1 MVYLKTKPKQK
12 NKAAVT
18 RLWLGTSINWTTKPR
33 DGRWPCF
40 SLFLRA
46 LFDWLS
52 SPLLQN
58 MKSVKT
64 RKIKIKTTRRI
75 FLADL
80 RIKLHL
86 DFYFSQEIDL
96 GFASGVKTFKTNYFG
111 DQKNDWKL
119 LVPTEVGSC
128 IWRPFVCSV
137 NFLVICDTGNSF
149 FGLGFSKICI
159 CNHNLKLEW
168 A

>member
-1 MVYLKTKPKQK
+1 
-12 NKAAVT
+12 
-18 RLWLGTSINWTTKPR
+18 
-33 DGRWPCF
+33 
-40 SLFLRA
+40 
-46 LFDWLS
+46 
-52 SPLLQN
+52 

-119 LVPTEVGSC
+119 LVPTEVSSC

-149 FGLGFSKICI
+149 FGLGFSKICT
-159 CNHNLKLEW
+159 CNHNLKLKR

>member
-1 MVYLKTKPKQK
+1 M
-12 NKAAVT
+12 
-18 RLWLGTSINWTTKPR
+18 
-33 DGRWPCF
+33 
-40 SLFLRA
+40 
-46 LFDWLS
+46 S
-52 SPLLQN
+52 SPFLQN

-119 LVPTEVGSC
+119 LVPTEVSSC
-128 IWRPFVCSV
+128 IWRPLCVQLTF
-137 NFLVICDTGNSF
+137 
-149 FGLGFSKICI
+149 
-159 CNHNLKLEW
+159 
-168 A
+168 